1 MAARN
6 KNKDPSLWLKQKR
19 GGQAPS
25 AATAAMFKAE
35 SDGSNDLSQNFAPN
49 GRRLR
54 TVRREDELFG
64 DDDDEGGARRRRAD
78 GADADFEEIPY
89 HEEFADDEE
98 KMGVEEEEDEV
109 EKEMEVNRHP
119 SQRYDIKSI
128 LHPLG
133 TASTGIHERKQTT

>member
-6 KNKDPSLWLKQKR
+6 KNKDPSTWLRQKR

-35 SDGSNDLSQNFAPN
+35 AEGTNDGMANFAPN

-64 DDDDEGGARRRRAD
+64 DDEEGSSRRRRGD

-98 KMGVEEEEDEV
+98 KAGPEDEEDEV
-109 EKEMEVNRHP
+109 EKEMEVRMFTEPH
-119 SQRYDIKSI
+119 
-128 LHPLG
+128 G
-133 TASTGIHERKQTT
+133 TLRLTIRSLFRNVFNGST